1 MPPKLDVACPRMLM
15 GQFASVLLHLI
26 ELLLLIVSQKGAN
39 LPITVLG
46 NTVNLSL
53 PVLSRQGC
61 VRMDALH
68 LLLPIFKD
76 APDLFLLAMRKDE
89 RPTQPIYF
97 LIWTHLMA
105 AAPRQPLSAQPV
117 SYRPRVRQRLLAQ
130 HPQHL
135 PLGPELP
142 QVL

>member
-1 MPPKLDVACPRMLM
+1 M
-15 GQFASVLLHLI
+15 
-26 ELLLLIVSQKGAN
+26 E
-39 LPITVLG
+39 
-46 NTVNLSL
+46 
-53 PVLSRQGC
+53 
-61 VRMDALH
+61 ALH

-76 APDLFLLAMRKDE
+76 GSDLFLLAMRKDE
-89 RPTQPIYF
+89 RPIQAIYF
-97 LIWTHLMA
+97 LIWTHLVA

-117 SYRPRVRQRLLAQ
+117 SYRHGVRQRLLAQ